1 MKAEQI
7 ISMCPMAALLKT
19 RENFRQTNGMMA
31 DYRPSFATQIV
42 SILIG
47 LFCIHLSWSCSVGE
61 ILPLRIIYAFFAFLF
76 GPLYLAYYFFVRL
89 PHCSK

>member
-7 ISMCPMAALLKT
+7 MAMCPMAALLKT
-19 RENFRQTNGMMA
+19 RENFRQTNGMMTT
-31 DYRPSFATQIV
+31 YKPTMATQIV

-61 ILPLRIIYAFFAFLF
+61 VLPQRIIYAFFAFLF
-76 GPLYLAYYFFVRL
+76 GPFYLAYYFFVRSQ
-89 PHCSK
+89 HCSK